1 MFLCVQCLSVVH
13 FMGLMWELERCLGQA
28 SLWNWRYA
36 RPRCI
41 GCLSTWCPFNAF
53 WWRSVQSLCWAF
65 YTFFYRLILF
75 HMLVLNSHLW
85 KMCFF
90 YYYYLLMSHG
100 HVMTSHQQ
108 HTFVNVQVHVPWVGD
123 QWETTLEIDPSIKP
137 WRIWK
142 SIIRSLLLHIH
153 SVLEAIFFLLPELAT
168 ESFVLSRPLVFGETV
183 APKTCL
189 CVSVS

>member
-1 MFLCVQCLSVVH
+1 MWLITDIILFQDCSDLHYHTLSLSISGIWMQFEMFLCVQCLSVVH

-90 YYYYLLMSHG
+90 LLLLFINVSWPCHDL
-100 HVMTSHQQ
+100 TSAAHICECSSAC
-108 HTFVNVQVHVPWVGD
+108 PLGWGSVGD
-123 QWETTLEIDPSIKP
+123 NSWDWSI
-137 WRIWK
+137 
-142 SIIRSLLLHIH
+142 H
-153 SVLEAIFFLLPELAT
+153 
-168 ESFVLSRPLVFGETV
+168 
-183 APKTCL
+183 
-189 CVSVS
+189 